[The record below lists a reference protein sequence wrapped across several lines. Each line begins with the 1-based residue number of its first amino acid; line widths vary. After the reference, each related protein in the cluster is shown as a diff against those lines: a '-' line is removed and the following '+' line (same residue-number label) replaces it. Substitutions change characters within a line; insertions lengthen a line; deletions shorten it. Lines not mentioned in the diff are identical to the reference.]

1 MNDENRMEGDL
12 RELERRRKIGKSMFF
27 PIFRPICTL
36 KLCTLLLIKET
47 DLAFGR
53 IFRSILQ
60 DYLFSLPQQVFL
72 FRSWASVRVMTAD
85 QRDELLKR
93 VMKDDQSGKL
103 SFKDCGRIAKELNLS
118 LEQVNFIL
126 FIIYAIL

>member
-1 MNDENRMEGDL
+1 
-12 RELERRRKIGKSMFF
+12 
-27 PIFRPICTL
+27 
-36 KLCTLLLIKET
+36 
-47 DLAFGR
+47 
-53 IFRSILQ
+53 
-60 DYLFSLPQQVFL
+60 
-72 FRSWASVRVMTAD
+72 MTSD

-93 VMKDDQSGKL
+93 FMKDDQSGKL